1 MCIRPSFIS
10 KMKKFHNEKEILE
23 SNLSAPI
30 KRVLHQHLLEICNT
44 YGIDDISAFGSI
56 CYIESST
63 DLENLDLS
71 VIESHMQELHLKEL
85 KIVNLFS
92 KVVSGKMSSRG
103 LEVDEEN
110 MKYIETLM
118 SDKNFKNTKFI
129 VAWGNSMASSYACKK
144 SKVNVLNMFK
154 NAVPKGIVLCDAL
167 CCKHCYCF

>member
-1 MCIRPSFIS
+1 MCVRPSFIS

-71 VIESHMQELHLKEL
+71 VIEWSMSIEIITDNEKQHLFFFCVLIGNDTGLNILVDEKHLKGAMITELKEL
-85 KIVNLFS
+85 ITRKEQYDFTQ
-92 KVVSGKMSSRG
+92 K
-103 LEVDEEN
+103 
-110 MKYIETLM
+110 
-118 SDKNFKNTKFI
+118 
-129 VAWGNSMASSYACKK
+129 
-144 SKVNVLNMFK
+144 
-154 NAVPKGIVLCDAL
+154 
-167 CCKHCYCF
+167 